1 MVRVLFVCLGNI
13 CRSPMAEGVLRA
25 KAQDAGLALDV
36 ASAGTGDW
44 HVGEAPDL
52 RAQEAA
58 AARGY
63 DISAL
68 RGGQVTRADFARFDY
83 LLAMDRK
90 NLAHLQRMMPTS
102 FKGTLRLFLDYAPDA
117 PLREVPDPYFGGE
130 DGFAPVLD
138 LVEEAADGLIRH
150 LQT

>member
-13 CRSPMAEGVLRA
+13 CRSPMAEGVLRV

-36 ASAGTGDW
+36 ASSGTGDW

-63 DISAL
+63 DISEL
-68 RGGQVTRADFARFDY
+68 RGRQVTRTDFSRFDY

-90 NLAHLQRMMPTS
+90 NLAHLQHLAPTS
-102 FKGTLRLFLDYAPDA
+102 FNGTLRLFLDYAPDA

-138 LVEEAADGLIRH
+138 LIEEAADGLIRH

>member
-13 CRSPMAEGVLRA
+13 CRSPMAEGVLRV
-25 KAQDAGLALDV
+25 KAQGAGLALDV

-68 RGGQVTRADFARFDY
+68 RGRQVTRTDFSRFDY

-90 NLAHLQRMMPTS
+90 NLAHLQRLAPTS
-102 FKGTLRLFLDYAPDA
+102 FNGTLRLFLDYAPDA
-117 PLREVPDPYFGGE
+117 PVREVPDPYFGSE

-138 LVEEAADGLIRH
+138 LIEEAADGLIRH
-150 LQT
+150 LRT

>member
-13 CRSPMAEGVLRA
+13 CRSPMAEGVLRV
-25 KAQDAGLALDV
+25 KAQGAGLALDV

-52 RAQEAA
+52 QAQEAA

-68 RGGQVTRADFARFDY
+68 RGRQVTRTDFSRFDY

-90 NLAHLQRMMPTS
+90 NLAHLQRLTPTS
-102 FKGTLRLFLDYAPDA
+102 FNGTLRLFLDYAPDA

-138 LVEEAADGLIRH
+138 LIEEAADGLIRH
-150 LQT
+150 LRT

>member
-13 CRSPMAEGVLRA
+13 CRSPMAEGVLRV
-25 KAQDAGLALDV
+25 KAQSAGLALDV

-63 DISAL
+63 DITAL
-68 RGGQVTRADFARFDY
+68 RGRLAVRADFSRFDY

-90 NLAHLQRMMPTS
+90 NLAHLQRLAPTS
-102 FKGTLRLFLDYAPDA
+102 FNGTLRLFLDYAPDA
-117 PLREVPDPYFGGE
+117 PVREVPDPYFGSE

-138 LVEEAADGLIRH
+138 LIEEAADGLIRH
-150 LQT
+150 LRT

>member
-13 CRSPMAEGVLRA
+13 CRSPMAEGVLRV
-25 KAQDAGLALDV
+25 KAQGAGLALDV

-68 RGGQVTRADFARFDY
+68 RGRQVTRTDFSRFDY

-90 NLAHLQRMMPTS
+90 NLAHLQRLAPTS
-102 FKGTLRLFLDYAPDA
+102 FNGTLRLFLDYAPDA
-117 PLREVPDPYFGGE
+117 PAREVPDPYFGGE

-138 LVEEAADGLIRH
+138 LIEEAAKGLIRH
-150 LQT
+150 LRT

>member
-13 CRSPMAEGVLRA
+13 CRSPMAEGVLRV
-25 KAQDAGLALDV
+25 KAQGAGLALDV

-58 AARGY
+58 ATRGY
-63 DISAL
+63 DISEL
-68 RGGQVTRADFARFDY
+68 RGRQVTRADFSRFDY

-90 NLAHLQRMMPTS
+90 NLAHLQRLTPTS
-102 FKGTLRLFLDYAPDA
+102 FNGTLRLFLDYAPDA

-138 LVEEAADGLIRH
+138 LIEEAADGLIRH
-150 LQT
+150 LRT